1 MYITICKIDDQVQ
14 VRRMKLGTH
23 SWCSETTQRDGVGKK
38 VGKGFRMGGH
48 MHPWLI
54 HVNVLEKPS
63 QYCKVI
69 TLQLFS
75 HSCIQLCAILWTV
88 AHQAPLSKGLFR
100 QEYWSGI
107 IREMQIKTTMR
118 YHYTPVRMAAIQ
130 KSTSNKCWR
139 GCEEKGTLLH

>member
-1 MYITICKIDDQVQ
+1 
-14 VRRMKLGTH
+14 MKQGTQ

-38 VGKGFRMGGH
+38 VGKGFRMRGH

-63 QYCKVI
+63 QCCKVI
-69 TLQLFS
+69 ILQLFS

-100 QEYWSGI
+100 QEYWSGLPFLPPGNLPNP
-107 IREMQIKTTMR
+107 EIKPMSPASPVLQVDSL
-118 YHYTPVRMAAIQ
+118 PVRHQ
-130 KSTSNKCWR
+130 
-139 GCEEKGTLLH
+139 GGL